1 MLQMLLIPLSIILL
15 VSTLIPSLR
24 HSAQPKKRSSEP
36 EGLKI
41 IYPTPIAPLHRK

>member
-1 MLQMLLIPLSIILL
+1 MWQMLLIPLSIVLL

-24 HSAQPKKRSSEP
+24 ESKRPKKLSSEP

-41 IYPTPIAPLHRK
+41 IYRSPIAPLRRK

>member
-1 MLQMLLIPLSIILL
+1 MWQMLLIPLSIVLL

-24 HSAQPKKRSSEP
+24 NSARPKKPSREP

-41 IYPTPIAPLHRK
+41 IYPRPIAPLSRK